1 MSTEFSFDSPDFEFD
16 FEKEINKI
24 APEPAAPLYIEVS
37 LDGQT
42 QVIMDSSSAYPAGIE
57 LSNLLSDYAVL
68 KGGMSGRLEEIKTI
82 NAEIEELRRSVTA
95 QIRLLDEKKQD
106 IEASLFDAR
115 RKQRE
120 LERQIQSA
128 ENRLRQALENER
140 IKKEYQDSSVAFD
153 KLTAGF
159 RWREFA
165 LQHQIEGAK
174 HLATAKRAI
183 LGDKM
188 GLGKTLTSL
197 IACDML
203 QAQKIL
209 VVVPDDV
216 VSNFVREIQ
225 HWAPHR
231 SVIMLGKQTKLARN
245 MAIDLMRSLDS
256 FIVVINYS
264 AWRKDSSLLD
274 RLVSLRFDTV
284 IMDEAHTIKETTTNA
299 YKGCAQLVLA
309 ENSCPKCRGA
319 IQKIHKSKD
328 TITRLEEINIYNS
341 SRDYW
346 ACIGKA
352 TPSPT
357 VMDDAIASAIMS
369 SGCGWNE
376 IVDILAENSREFG
389 DLRSVRNV
397 FPMTGTPILNKPTDL
412 FSMLS
417 LVDPVHYSDKNRFNR
432 TYCIQDSAGKWM
444 FQYGGLDRLVKNLS
458 GKYIARDRKTAGV
471 TLPKQDIVVHSI
483 EMDSTIYPG
492 QAKVIKDLSRH
503 AMVILSN
510 GAKLPILYT
519 IALITRKRQA
529 NVWPAGIELKDENG
543 VVVFSVGD
551 EIKES
556 IKLDRICGKAESGL
570 PGDYE
575 GLIPDLTG
583 NGDLTNGERIVV
595 FSQFKTP
602 LAELESRIKD
612 AGISVVRFDGDT
624 PEDIRNQVK
633 VDFDRK
639 YCDQI
644 GYEPKW
650 QVVLAN
656 YKTGGVGLNFTAAT
670 QMIILDEEWNP
681 GKQEQAF
688 NRIDRIGQTEE
699 TTVHILRLEKTIDNW
714 MADLIDSKR
723 DMIEGFETKIDLQ
736 ASLLKAMQEGE
747 MD

>member
-1 MSTEFSFDSPDFEFD
+1 MSTEFNFDSPDFEFD
-16 FEKEINKI
+16 FEKEINEI
-24 APEPAAPLYIEVS
+24 ASEPAAPIYIEVP

-42 QVIMDSSSAYPAGIE
+42 QVIMDSSSAYSPGIE
-57 LSNLLSDYAVL
+57 LSNLLSDYAIL
-68 KGGMSGRLEEIKTI
+68 KDGMSGRLEEIKAI
-82 NAEIEELRRSVTA
+82 NIEIEELRRSVTA

-106 IEASLFDAR
+106 IETSLFDAR

-264 AWRKDSSLLD
+264 AWRKDNSLLD

-319 IQKIHKSKD
+319 IQKIHKSED
-328 TITRLEEINIYNS
+328 TIIKLSDAKIFHN

-357 VMDDAIASAIMS
+357 VMDDSIASAIMS

-376 IVDILAENSREFG
+376 IVEALAGNSREFG

-543 VVVFSVGD
+543 IVVFSVGD

-633 VDFDRK
+633 IDFDRK

-644 GYEPKW
+644 GYEPRW

-723 DMIEGFETKIDLQ
+723 DMIEGFETKVDLQ

>member
-1 MSTEFSFDSPDFEFD
+1 MSTEFNFDSPDFEFD
-16 FEKEINKI
+16 FEKEINEI
-24 APEPAAPLYIEVS
+24 ASEPAAPIYIEVP

-42 QVIMDSSSAYPAGIE
+42 QVIMDSSLAYSPGIE
-57 LSNLLSDYAVL
+57 LSNLLSDYAAL
-68 KGGMSGRLEEIKTI
+68 KGGMSGRLEEIKAI
-82 NAEIEELRRSVTA
+82 NTEIEELRRSVTA

-633 VDFDRK
+633 IDFDRK

-644 GYEPKW
+644 GYEPRW

-688 NRIDRIGQTEE
+688 NRIDRIGQTQE

-723 DMIEGFETKIDLQ
+723 DMIEGFETKVDLQ

>member
-1 MSTEFSFDSPDFEFD
+1 MSTEFDFDFD
-16 FEKEINKI
+16 FEKELNEI
-24 APEPAAPLYIEVS
+24 AAEPKAPVYIEVL
-37 LDGQT
+37 LDSELRT
-42 QVIMDSSSAYPAGIE
+42 IMDSSSAYQPGVE
-57 LSNLLSDYAVL
+57 LSNLLSEYATVKDSML
-68 KGGMSGRLEEIKTI
+68 PKLEEIKSI
-82 NAEIEELRRSVTA
+82 SSEIEELRRSVTA
-95 QIRLLDEKKQD
+95 QIRLLDEKRQD

-140 IKKEYQDSSVAFD
+140 IKKEYQDNSIAFD

-203 QAQKIL
+203 QAQKVL
-209 VVVPDDV
+209 VIVPDDV

-264 AWRKDSSLLD
+264 AWRKDNSLLD

-319 IQKIHKSKD
+319 IQKVHKSED
-328 TITRLEEINIYNS
+328 TISKLHEMNIYNS

-346 ACIGKA
+346 ACIGQSA
-352 TPSPT
+352 SSPT
-357 VMDDAIASAIMS
+357 AVDDELAASIMS
-369 SGCGWNE
+369 TGCGWNE
-376 IVDILAENSREFG
+376 IVELLAGNSREFG

-417 LVDPVHYSDKNRFNR
+417 LVDPLRYSNKNEFNR

-471 TLPKQDIVVHSI
+471 VLPKQDIVVHSI
-483 EMDSTIYPG
+483 EMDSALYPG
-492 QAKVIKDLSRH
+492 QAKVIKDLSRQ
-503 AMVILSN
+503 AMIILQN

-551 EIKES
+551 EVKES

-624 PEDIRNQVK
+624 PEETRNQIK
-633 VDFDRK
+633 IDFDRK

-644 GYEPKW
+644 GYEPRW

-681 GKQEQAF
+681 GKAEQAF

-699 TTVHILRLEKTIDNW
+699 TTVHILRLEKSIDNW
-714 MADLIDSKR
+714 LADLIDSKR

>member
-1 MSTEFSFDSPDFEFD
+1 MSTEFNFDSPDFEFD
-16 FEKEINKI
+16 FEKEINEI
-24 APEPAAPLYIEVS
+24 ASEPAAPIYIEVP

-42 QVIMDSSSAYPAGIE
+42 QVIMDSSSAYSPGIE
-57 LSNLLSDYAVL
+57 LSNLLSDYAIL
-68 KGGMSGRLEEIKTI
+68 KDGMSGRLEEIKAI
-82 NAEIEELRRSVTA
+82 NIEIEELRRSVTA
-95 QIRLLDEKKQD
+95 QIRLLDEKRQD
-106 IEASLFDAR
+106 IETSLFDAR

-264 AWRKDSSLLD
+264 AWRKDNSLLD

-319 IQKIHKSKD
+319 IQKIHKSED
-328 TITRLEEINIYNS
+328 TIIKLSDAKIFHN

-357 VMDDAIASAIMS
+357 VMDDSIASAIMS

-376 IVDILAENSREFG
+376 IVEALAGNSREFG

-417 LVDPVHYSDKNRFNR
+417 LIDPVHYSDKNRFNR

-543 VVVFSVGD
+543 IVVFSVGD

-633 VDFDRK
+633 IDFDRK

-644 GYEPKW
+644 GYEPRW

-723 DMIEGFETKIDLQ
+723 DMIEGFETKVDLQ

>member
-1 MSTEFSFDSPDFEFD
+1 M
-16 FEKEINKI
+16 
-24 APEPAAPLYIEVS
+24 
-37 LDGQT
+37 
-42 QVIMDSSSAYPAGIE
+42 
-57 LSNLLSDYAVL
+57 
-68 KGGMSGRLEEIKTI
+68 
-82 NAEIEELRRSVTA
+82 
-95 QIRLLDEKKQD
+95 KKQD

-319 IQKIHKSKD
+319 IQKSISQKIQLLNYLTPRFSITLV
-328 TITRLEEINIYNS
+328 TI
-341 SRDYW
+341 
-346 ACIGKA
+346 GH
-352 TPSPT
+352 
-357 VMDDAIASAIMS
+357 V
-369 SGCGWNE
+369 
-376 IVDILAENSREFG
+376 
-389 DLRSVRNV
+389 SVRR
-397 FPMTGTPILNKPTDL
+397 P
-412 FSMLS
+412 
-417 LVDPVHYSDKNRFNR
+417 
-432 TYCIQDSAGKWM
+432 
-444 FQYGGLDRLVKNLS
+444 
-458 GKYIARDRKTAGV
+458 
-471 TLPKQDIVVHSI
+471 
-483 EMDSTIYPG
+483 
-492 QAKVIKDLSRH
+492 
-503 AMVILSN
+503 
-510 GAKLPILYT
+510 
-519 IALITRKRQA
+519 
-529 NVWPAGIELKDENG
+529 
-543 VVVFSVGD
+543 
-551 EIKES
+551 
-556 IKLDRICGKAESGL
+556 
-570 PGDYE
+570 
-575 GLIPDLTG
+575 
-583 NGDLTNGERIVV
+583 
-595 FSQFKTP
+595 
-602 LAELESRIKD
+602 
-612 AGISVVRFDGDT
+612 
-624 PEDIRNQVK
+624 
-633 VDFDRK
+633 
-639 YCDQI
+639 
-644 GYEPKW
+644 
-650 QVVLAN
+650 
-656 YKTGGVGLNFTAAT
+656 
-670 QMIILDEEWNP
+670 
-681 GKQEQAF
+681 
-688 NRIDRIGQTEE
+688 
-699 TTVHILRLEKTIDNW
+699 LRLLLW
-714 MADLIDSKR
+714 MTQ
-723 DMIEGFETKIDLQ
+723 FP
-736 ASLLKAMQEGE
+736 LLLCPLVVGGMR
-747 MD
+747 

>member
-1 MSTEFSFDSPDFEFD
+1 MSTEFNFDSPDFEFD
-16 FEKEINKI
+16 FEKEINEI
-24 APEPAAPLYIEVS
+24 ASEPAAPIYIEVP

-42 QVIMDSSSAYPAGIE
+42 QVIMDSSLAYPTGIE
-57 LSNLLSDYAVL
+57 LSNLLSDYAAL
-68 KGGMSGRLEEIKTI
+68 KGGMSGRLEEIKAI

-264 AWRKDSSLLD
+264 AWRKDNSLLD

-319 IQKIHKSKD
+319 IQKIHKSED
-328 TITRLEEINIYNS
+328 TIIKLSDAKIFHN

-357 VMDDAIASAIMS
+357 VMDDSIASAIMS

-376 IVDILAENSREFG
+376 IVEALAGNSREFG

-543 VVVFSVGD
+543 IVVFSVGD

-633 VDFDRK
+633 IDFDRK

-723 DMIEGFETKIDLQ
+723 DMIEGFETKVDLQ

>member
-1 MSTEFSFDSPDFEFD
+1 MSTEFDFDFD
-16 FEKEINKI
+16 FEKELNEI
-24 APEPAAPLYIEVS
+24 AAEPKAPVYIEVL
-37 LDGQT
+37 LDSELRT
-42 QVIMDSSSAYPAGIE
+42 IMDSSSAYQPGVE
-57 LSNLLSDYAVL
+57 LSNLLSEYATVKDSML
-68 KGGMSGRLEEIKTI
+68 PKLEEIKSI
-82 NAEIEELRRSVTA
+82 SSEIEELRRSVTA
-95 QIRLLDEKKQD
+95 QIRLLDEKRQD

-140 IKKEYQDSSVAFD
+140 IKKEYQDNSIAFD

-203 QAQKIL
+203 QAQKVL
-209 VVVPDDV
+209 VIVPDDV

-264 AWRKDSSLLD
+264 AWRKDNSLLD

-319 IQKIHKSKD
+319 IQKVHKSED
-328 TITRLEEINIYNS
+328 TISKLHEMNIYNS

-346 ACIGKA
+346 ACIGQSA
-352 TPSPT
+352 SSPT
-357 VMDDAIASAIMS
+357 AVDDELAASIMS
-369 SGCGWNE
+369 TGCGWNE
-376 IVDILAENSREFG
+376 IVELLAGNSREFG

-471 TLPKQDIVVHSI
+471 VLPKQDIVVHSI
-483 EMDSTIYPG
+483 EMDSALYPG
-492 QAKVIKDLSRH
+492 QAKVIKDLSRQ
-503 AMVILSN
+503 AMIILQN

-551 EIKES
+551 EVKES

-624 PEDIRNQVK
+624 PEETRNQIK
-633 VDFDRK
+633 IDFDRK

-644 GYEPKW
+644 GYEPRW

-681 GKQEQAF
+681 GKAEQAF

-699 TTVHILRLEKTIDNW
+699 TTVHILRLEKSIDNW
-714 MADLIDSKR
+714 LADLIDSKR